1 NDDGLL
7 FWRAEQLFTAGAGV
21 LARRA
26 FLRQAVGGHRSRYLA
41 QVDGRAAALDAA
53 VKRGVDH
60 LVVQVASRAVD
71 EDGRVPELEPVS
83 AAPVRAREKHHATRR
98 SFLRRS
104 AARRSRS
111 EERRVGG

>member
-1 NDDGLL
+1 TNHGLL
-7 FWRAEQLFTAGAGV
+7 FRRAEQLFATGAGI
-21 LARRA
+21 LARRS
-26 FLRQAVGGHRSRYLA
+26 LLSQAVGGHRSRYLA

-60 LVVQVASRAVD
+60 LVVEITSRAVD
-71 EDGRVPELEPVS
+71 EDGRVPELEPVG
-83 AAPVRAREKHHATRR
+83 AAPVPAREKHHATRR